1 MTRVLDEL
9 LKLLQLEQ
17 IEDTIFRGQSQDL
30 GFGAV
35 FGGQVLGQALS
46 AARQTVPE
54 ERTVHSFHA
63 YFLRP
68 GDPRRPI
75 VYDVERTRD
84 GGSFTTRRV
93 KAVQHGESI
102 LFMGASFHR
111 AEVGF
116 DHADTMPEVPAPDE
130 LPSEQ
135 EHAERWQ
142 HLIPP
147 PMRRIFVCETPI
159 EIRPVQV
166 SDPADPQP
174 MPPRRQIWLRA
185 AGQVPDDPK
194 VHRYLLAYAS
204 DFNFLV
210 TALHPHG
217 KIFWDPN
224 LQLASIDH
232 AMYFHRPFRIDD
244 WLLYDVDSPSAAGA
258 RGLVRGR
265 LFSRAGDLVAST
277 VQEGLMRER
286 TPRKPGS

>member
-1 MTRVLDEL
+1 MTRVLDDLITLLEL
-9 LKLLQLEQ
+9 EK

-46 AARQTVPE
+46 AARQTVPD

-68 GDPRRPI
+68 GDPKRPI

-93 KAVQHGESI
+93 KAIQRGKAI
-102 LFMGASFHR
+102 LFMGASFQGT
-111 AEVGF
+111 EPGF
-116 DHADTMPEVPAPDE
+116 DHASTMPEVPSPDR
-130 LPSEQ
+130 LPSER
-135 EHAERWQ
+135 ELAERWQ
-142 HLIPP
+142 HLIPK
-147 PMRRIFVCETPI
+147 PMRSLFVCQTPI

-166 SDPADPQP
+166 NDPADPQP
-174 MPPRRQIWLRA
+174 MHPRRQVWLRA
-185 AGQVPDDPK
+185 NGHVPDDPR

-210 TALHPHG
+210 TALQPHG
-217 KIFWDPN
+217 KIFWDPT

-232 AMYFHRPFRIDD
+232 AMWFHRPFRFDD
-244 WLLYDVDSPSAAGA
+244 WLLYDVDSPSAAAA
-258 RGLVRGR
+258 RGLVRGQ
-265 LFSRAGDLVAST
+265 LFTRDGLLVAST
-277 VQEGLMRER
+277 AQEGLMRER
-286 TPRKPGS
+286 NP